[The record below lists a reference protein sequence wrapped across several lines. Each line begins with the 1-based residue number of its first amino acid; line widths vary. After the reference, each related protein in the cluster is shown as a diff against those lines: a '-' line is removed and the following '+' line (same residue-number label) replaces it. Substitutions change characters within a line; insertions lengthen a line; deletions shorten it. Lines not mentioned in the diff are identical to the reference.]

1 MSSLSPANVKRLN
14 VTEVTQQR
22 LSLLSGQTDYLT
34 AADPRHIAGLGTA
47 KPNNLARIRG
57 LQRRITLL
65 LVNLRKRY
73 LVMSTKLDKNYLIRA
88 HLSLWEQRKL

>member
-47 KPNNLARIRG
+47 KPNNLAQ
-57 LQRRITLL
+57 QRRITLL

>member
-34 AADPRHIAGLGTA
+34 AADPRHIAGLG
-47 KPNNLARIRG
+47 
-57 LQRRITLL
+57 RITLL